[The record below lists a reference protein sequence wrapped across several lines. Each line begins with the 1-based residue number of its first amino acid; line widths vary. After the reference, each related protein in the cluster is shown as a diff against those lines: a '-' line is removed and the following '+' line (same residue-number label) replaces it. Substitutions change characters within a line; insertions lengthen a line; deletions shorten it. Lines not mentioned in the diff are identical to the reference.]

1 MKARLRI
8 AVMGL
13 LPFSMFAST
22 AAAAEVTGT
31 WAGKITDRG
40 TKYNFIL
47 ILKQDGG
54 KVTGTVSGAPPQGEE
69 QPIVE
74 GKMEGDRITLKINI
88 PGPDGNTVALVYQ
101 GKVNGN
107 QIEGMA
113 SGPGEGNLPFTV
125 TKRALAGVSG
135 TRSDQP
141 ADRGATFGP
150 EKGWLVIDGGEE
162 PVLPAIAQRFVSLA
176 GGPEANIVLVPT
188 AMHDPTEEEVETYKQ
203 WLGGKNITVLNTHD
217 HDVANSQAFVAPLQK
232 ATGVWFTGG
241 TESNIVNTYVGTLA
255 QKQLAAVLARGG
267 VVGGSSAGAFVLGAI
282 GLIPPKMTPSG
293 FVPVDNRT
301 FGFVRNV
308 FIIPHV
314 IQMHWENRM
323 AEGMAMY
330 RGLLGIGVDAGA
342 AVVVQGNQCEVIG
355 DSKVLVPNG
364 SGPDHKGYEV
374 LTAGAR
380 FDLAQAMK
388 RANVQ
393 PAQSH
398 NQAIV
403 RQGK

>member
-8 AVMGL
+8 AVVGL
-13 LPFSMFAST
+13 LPFSVLAWMAT
-22 AAAAEVTGT
+22 AADVTGT
-31 WAGKITDRG
+31 WAGKISDRG
-40 TKYNFIL
+40 NKYNFSF
-47 ILKQDGG
+47 ILKQNGG
-54 KVTGTVSGAPPQGEE
+54 KVTGTVSGAPPHGEE

-74 GKMEGDRITLKINI
+74 GKMQGDQITLKINI
-88 PGPDGNTVALVYQ
+88 PGPDGNTVALVYK

-113 SGPGEGNLPFTV
+113 SGPGEGNLPFAV
-125 TKRALAGVSG
+125 TKAALADVSG
-135 TRSDQP
+135 TRSGQP
-141 ADRGATFGP
+141 AVRGGTFGP
-150 EKGWLVIDGGEE
+150 EKGWIVIDGGEE
-162 PVLPAIAQRFVSLA
+162 PVLPAIAQRFISLA

-188 AMHDPTEEEVETYKQ
+188 AMHDPAEEEVETYKK
-203 WLGGKNITVLNTHD
+203 WLGGKNITVLNTPD
-217 HDVANSQAFVAPLQK
+217 HAVADSQAFVAPLRK

-241 TESNIVNTYVGTLA
+241 IESNIVNAYVGTLT
-255 QKQLAAVLARGG
+255 QKELEVVLARGG

-323 AEGMAMY
+323 AEGMAAY

-342 AVVVQGNQCEVIG
+342 GVVVHGNQCEVIG
-355 DSKVLVPNG
+355 ESKVLLPNG
-364 SGPDHKGYEV
+364 SGANGKGYEV

-388 RANVQ
+388 RVHVQ

-403 RQGK
+403 GQRK